1 MPRQSDGN
9 VNGKAGAMA
18 LQGPSATVAAMTTQL
33 THHTPA
39 ARGGALAAAI
49 MPGDPAYESARHGFN
64 LAVDQHPAAIAFPGM
79 AHEVADLVRAAGA
92 AGLRVAVQ
100 SGSHN
105 AGPQGDLRDALLIR
119 TNRMDAVEID
129 PQRQLARTEAGVRWE
144 AVVDAAAEHGLSA
157 LHGSSP
163 TVGVVGYSL
172 GGGLSWQ
179 ARKRGLQANHVV
191 AVELVLADGTLRRV
205 DSHNDPELLWALRG
219 GLGNFG
225 VVTAIEFRLFPLTEA
240 YAGWLAWDWHHAQPV
255 LEAWASWTRRVPDE
269 ATTSAR
275 ILQLP
280 PLPELPAPIRGRKLV
295 VIDGAIL
302 GDMRAAASMLGELR
316 QLAPEID
323 TFAPAPAPALCRL
336 HGDPE
341 EPAPY
346 VSESAML
353 RELPVEAI
361 EAFVKAAGPSSS
373 STLVVAELRQLGG
386 ALGRPVAGGVTSH
399 FDGAYLAFA
408 LGMAMDPQMAAVS
421 GSDASAV
428 LRSLEP
434 WAGGR
439 PYLNFLERE
448 TDVAQ
453 AFGPAAWT
461 RLQEVR
467 RRVDPERIFR
477 ANHVI

>member
-1 MPRQSDGN
+1 
-9 VNGKAGAMA
+9 
-18 LQGPSATVAAMTTQL
+18 MTTQL

-39 ARGGALAAAI
+39 ARDEALAAAI
-49 MPGDPAYESARHGFN
+49 MPGDAAYESARHGFN
-64 LAVDQHPAAIAFPGM
+64 LAVDQSPAAIVFPSTAG
-79 AHEVADLVRAAGA
+79 EVADLVRAAGA

-105 AGPQGDLRDALLIR
+105 AGPQGDLKDALLIR

-129 PQRQLARTEAGVRWE
+129 PQRQIARAEAGVRWE

-191 AVELVLADGTLRRV
+191 AVELVLADGTLYRV

-225 VVTAIEFRLFPLTEA
+225 VVTAIEFRLFPLTEV

-255 LEAWASWTRRVPDE
+255 LEAWASWTRTTPDE
-269 ATTSAR
+269 VTTSAR

-302 GDMRAAASMLGELR
+302 GDMQAAASTLGELR
-316 QLAPEID
+316 ALAPEID
-323 TFAPAPAPALCRL
+323 TFAPMPAPALCRL

-353 RELPVEAI
+353 RELPAEAI
-361 EAFVKAAGPSSS
+361 EAFVKAAGPASD
-373 STLVVAELRQLGG
+373 STLAVAELRQLGG
-386 ALGRPVAGGVTSH
+386 ALGRPVGGGVTSH

-408 LGMAMDPQMAAVS
+408 LGMALDPQMAAVS
-421 GSDASAV
+421 SSDAAAV
-428 LRSLEP
+428 LRSIEP

-439 PYLNFLERE
+439 PYLNFVERE
-448 TDVAQ
+448 TDVSR
-453 AFGPAAWT
+453 AFGSAAWA

-467 RRVDPERIFR
+467 RRVDPERMFR

>member
-1 MPRQSDGN
+1 
-9 VNGKAGAMA
+9 
-18 LQGPSATVAAMTTQL
+18 MTTQL
-33 THHTPA
+33 SHHTPA
-39 ARGGALAAAI
+39 VRDAALAAAI
-49 MPGDPAYESARHGFN
+49 MPGDSAYDGARQGFN
-64 LAVDQHPAAIAFPGM
+64 LAVDQHPAAIACPST
-79 AHEVADLVRAAGA
+79 AEEVAELVRAAAA

-105 AGPQGDLRDALLIR
+105 CGPQGDLKDALLIR
-119 TNRMDAVEID
+119 MNRMDAVEID
-129 PQRQLARTEAGVRWE
+129 PGCQIARAEAGVRWE
-144 AVVDAAAEHGLSA
+144 AVVDAAADHGLSA

-191 AVELVLADGTLRRV
+191 AIEIVLADGTLCRV
-205 DSHNDPELLWALRG
+205 DSHHDPELLWALRG

-225 VVTAIEFRLFPLTEA
+225 VVTAIEFRLFPVTEV
-240 YAGWLAWDWHHAQPV
+240 YAGWLAWDWRHSQRV
-255 LEAWASWTRRVPDE
+255 LEAWASWTRTTPDE
-269 ATTSAR
+269 VTTSAR

-302 GDMRAAASMLGELR
+302 GDMHAAASMLAKLR
-316 QLAPEID
+316 ELAPEID
-323 TFAPAPAPALCRL
+323 TFAPTPAPALCRL

-341 EPAPY
+341 EPVPY
-346 VSESAML
+346 LSESAML
-353 RELPVEAI
+353 RELPAEAI
-361 EAFVKAAGPSSS
+361 EAFVKAAGPASG
-373 STLVVAELRQLGG
+373 STLAVAELRQLGG
-386 ALGRPVAGGVTSH
+386 ALGRPVGGGATSH

-408 LGMAMDPQMAAVS
+408 LGMAIDPQMAAVS
-421 GSDASAV
+421 AGAAGAV
-428 LRSLEP
+428 MRGLEP
-434 WAGGR
+434 WSGGR
-439 PYLNFLERE
+439 PYLNFVERE
-448 TDVAQ
+448 TDVSR

-467 RRVDPERIFR
+467 RRVDPARMFR